1 MEFALILPIFAVMVF
16 GLIDVGRMVYVNN
29 AAAEGAREGSRY
41 GSVAARSNT
50 ASSRDQVRTW
60 TLGSM
65 SAVPSATVTVTCQR
79 DASVATTCRSGD
91 LLVVRVDSVVQ
102 PITPVV
108 GQLVGTLNLSAESRV
123 RVLQ

>member
-65 SAVPSATVTVTCQR
+65 SAVPSATVTR
-79 DASVATTCRSGD
+79 DLPA
-91 LLVVRVDSVVQ
+91 
-102 PITPVV
+102 
-108 GQLVGTLNLSAESRV
+108 
-123 RVLQ
+123 